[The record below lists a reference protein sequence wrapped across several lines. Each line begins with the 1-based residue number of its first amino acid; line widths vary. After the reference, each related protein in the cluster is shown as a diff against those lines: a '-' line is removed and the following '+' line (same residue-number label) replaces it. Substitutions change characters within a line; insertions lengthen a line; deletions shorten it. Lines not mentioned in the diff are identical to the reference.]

1 MPIKPIDLQTLF
13 MQMEKVSK
21 EQSQLKEGQAILRSV
36 QGAEQLKREGDRVR
50 SVREAHSSDEGS
62 EKIGDRPDKGQGR
75 QGEGRKR
82 EERDAADVE
91 EAPVEPPLD
100 PLVGR
105 HIDIK
110 G

>member
-36 QGAEQLKREGDRVR
+36 QGAEQLRREGDRVKA
-50 SVREAHSSDEGS
+50 VREAHSSDEGS
-62 EKIGDRPDKGQGR
+62 EKIGDRPGQGKGR
-75 QGEGRKR
+75 RGEGRKR
-82 EERDAADVE
+82 EEGDEAEAEGAAAE
-91 EAPVEPPLD
+91 LPAD

-105 HIDIK
+105 HVDIK